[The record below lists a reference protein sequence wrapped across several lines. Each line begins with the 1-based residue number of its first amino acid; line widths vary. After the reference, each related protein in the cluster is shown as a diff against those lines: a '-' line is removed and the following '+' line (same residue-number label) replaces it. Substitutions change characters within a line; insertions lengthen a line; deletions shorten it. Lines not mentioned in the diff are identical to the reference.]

1 MNKPPPSIE
10 QNHQEPESERTM
22 QDFST
27 AIASTHPI
35 SIISVFCGG
44 VPAVTHLLFVAAIRL
59 IGVPAPSDGRSQA
72 PMSPF
77 TA

>member
-1 MNKPPPSIE
+1 MKKMLCRFRLSRLKHQSILLLL
-10 QNHQEPESERTM
+10 SSLDTC
-22 QDFST
+22 
-27 AIASTHPI
+27 
-35 SIISVFCGG
+35 FCGG

-59 IGVPAPSDGRSQA
+59 IGVPAPSDGSSQA

>member
-1 MNKPPPSIE
+1 ME
-10 QNHQEPESERTM
+10 QTGQEPDSERT
-22 QDFST
+22 QQSSEAPEHLLLPSALDT
-27 AIASTHPI
+27 C
-35 SIISVFCGG
+35 FCGG

-59 IGVPAPSDGRSQA
+59 IGVPAPSDGSSQA